1 MAGSLAHRAAIREA
15 CMMAEKGDVAHVAGK
30 GHEEFQEIKGET
42 HHFLDMEVLEEIFST
57 AQPQ

>member
-1 MAGSLAHRAAIREA
+1 
-15 CMMAEKGDVAHVAGK
+15 MMAEKGDVAHVAGK